1 MKIIYL
7 LFISL
12 SLSAS
17 MINMQFIGELSIFGK
32 VAEASFSYSN
42 DGEKYHIKVV
52 GHGTGIVGYLTQNKK
67 YIYESIG
74 IVKNN
79 QLLPMK
85 YTTQET
91 TVDLNKTKVYV
102 FDYEHNKTIVSKYK
116 KEKRAEL
123 IYNVFS
129 SERKISTKFIDEK
142 STEILDEVYTNDM
155 VSVLFNKKIDLLS
168 MKMDEPK
175 LVRATGS
182 KDTQEG
188 IIVNLVSIVDGKYK
202 YSVILKKDYLE
213 SGSANVT
220 FILDSDNILYEA
232 KVDGILFFGNA
243 TVKRSQTCR
252 VKDK

>member
-1 MKIIYL
+1 MKSIYL

-17 MINMQFIGELSIFGK
+17 SINMDYVGELSIFGK
-32 VAEASFSYSN
+32 VAVASIVYSN
-42 DGEKYHIKVV
+42 DGKKYHIKVV

-74 IVKNN
+74 IVKNK
-79 QLLPMK
+79 QLVPMK
-85 YTTQET
+85 YIAHET
-91 TVDLNKTKVYV
+91 RVDLNKTKVYV
-102 FDYEHNKTIVSKYK
+102 FDYEHNKTIITKHVE
-116 KEKRAEL
+116 EKRAEP

-129 SERKISTKFIDEK
+129 SEGKINSKFINEK
-142 STEILDEVYTNDM
+142 STEILDKVYNNDM
-155 VSVLFNKKIDLLS
+155 VSVLFNKKINLLN
-168 MKMDEPK
+168 MKIGEPK
-175 LVRATGS
+175 LVHAAGS

-188 IIVNLVSIVDGKYK
+188 IIVHLVSIVDGKYR

-213 SGSANVT
+213 SGSAKVT

-243 TVKRSQTCR
+243 TVKRYQTCR
-252 VKDK
+252 LKE